1 MVIPK
6 PIKKWLAV
14 VRGEVSP
21 ILILLSV
28 MFGFWFGV
36 TPGFYGL
43 HVALLVVA
51 LILNTHF
58 GLFLL
63 AGALGKSLSLAG
75 APVLYHVGVFT
86 QSTLGPLLALLAAVP
101 IVGITDFAR
110 YAVAGAVVVG
120 PLGGFLLG
128 AALAKSVL
136 SYRKAWLKLEENSEI
151 FERWREKK
159 WVRLLDRALVGK
171 GARDVREILARRPKL
186 IRWAGVT
193 AAVVVLAAA
202 VVGVKFFLTDEML
215 TARAAETLTRL
226 NGAQVD
232 IERLSLKP
240 FSGKV
245 AANGIQVTDPEKPQN
260 NRVSIDEFQAQA
272 SLYNLLLGRVVLDN
286 LEISALKF
294 DEARAQ
300 PGEVWADAEQEEE
313 SSEPFNWGQFKL
325 PDVDAHQL
333 ATYFKNGMKIKATLA
348 KIEPYLPDPKKK
360 TLATIEPSSPAPKAD
375 EVSEP
380 TKVPQRYLEYL
391 SARAPTAPSPRF
403 VARRVVLDHVELPFD
418 KLADSKIECA
428 NLSDAPSAAAMPVTV
443 KITSNSSA
451 DWMQIISHYE
461 APEQGAQI
469 TAEFNDIDLAELQ
482 QNLSSK
488 NPVVFKG
495 GTASAKI
502 DGQASR
508 DMIDLG
514 IKVDTKN
521 MAVESA
527 GGGALGLDPQITG
540 EALKVLQEIDT
551 TLRLVGPV
559 TAPKLVF
566 DVPAL
571 REEFHAALLKA
582 GKDQLAGRLGDLIGD
597 KLPIGGEIPTD
608 LDPAKIGDTI
618 GDAVGDL
625 LGKDKSA
632 DKDDPDKKE
641 EEKQDDKKDA
651 KDILKGIGDLLGG
664 DKSKDQDDD
673 GN

>member
-6 PIKKWLAV
+6 PIKKWLAIF
-14 VRGEVSP
+14 RGEVSP

-28 MFGFWFGV
+28 TFGFWFGV

-43 HVALLVVA
+43 HVALLVLA

-63 AGALGKSLSLAG
+63 AGALGKSLALAG
-75 APVLYHVGVFT
+75 APALYYVGMFT
-86 QSTLGPLLALLAAVP
+86 QDALGPLLALLAAVP
-101 IVGITDFAR
+101 IVGITDFSR
-110 YAVAGAVVVG
+110 YAVAGAVVIGPVVG
-120 PLGGFLLG
+120 LLLG
-128 AALAKSVL
+128 AVLAKSVL
-136 SYRKAWLKLEENSEI
+136 SYRKAWLQLEENSDR
-151 FERWREKK
+151 FKLWREKK
-159 WVRLLDRALVGK
+159 WVRFLDRMLVGK
-171 GARDVREILARRPKL
+171 SATDVRETLARRPKL

-215 TARAAETLTRL
+215 TARAAETLSRL

-232 IERLSLKP
+232 IELLSLKP

-245 AANGIQVTDPEKPQN
+245 AANGIQVTDPKKPQN
-260 NRVSIDEFQAQA
+260 NRVSIGEFEAQA
-272 SLYNLLLGRVVLDN
+272 SLYNLLLGKVVMDN

-294 DEARAQ
+294 DQPRAQ
-300 PGEVWADAEQEEE
+300 PGEVLADAEQEEE

-325 PDVDAHQL
+325 PDVDAQQL
-333 ATYFKNGMKIKATLA
+333 GTYFKNAKKIKETLA
-348 KIEPYLPDPKKK
+348 KIEPYLPDPK
-360 TLATIEPSSPAPKAD
+360 AEEASEPSR
-375 EVSEP
+375 
-380 TKVPQRYLEYL
+380 VPERYLEYL

-451 DWMQIISHYE
+451 DWVQIVSHYE
-461 APEQGAQI
+461 APEQGAEI

-502 DGQASR
+502 DGRASR
-508 DMIDLG
+508 QMIDLG
-514 IKVDTKN
+514 IKVDTNN
-521 MAVESA
+521 MVIESA
-527 GGGALGLDPQITG
+527 GGGAGAGALGLDPQITG
-540 EALKVLQEIDT
+540 EALKVLQDIDT
-551 TLRLVGPV
+551 TLRLVGPL

-571 REEFHAALLKA
+571 REEFRAALLKA

-608 LDPAKIGDTI
+608 LDPATIGDTI
-618 GDAVGDL
+618 GDAVGSL
-625 LGKDKSA
+625 LGQDKSS
-632 DKDDPDKKE
+632 DKADPDKKE
-641 EEKQDDKKDA
+641 EEKKDDKKDA

-664 DKSKDQDDD
+664 DKSKDKDDD